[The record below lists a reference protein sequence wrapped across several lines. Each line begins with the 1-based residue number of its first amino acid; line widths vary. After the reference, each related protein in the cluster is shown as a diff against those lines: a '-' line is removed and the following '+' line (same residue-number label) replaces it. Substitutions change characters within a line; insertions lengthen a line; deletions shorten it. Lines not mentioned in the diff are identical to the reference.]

1 MDNEKLM
8 AMLEK
13 VLKRLDLV
21 TIAALMIILCTIGYL
36 VLISEGSFI
45 LPPQEKP
52 GKQEFTDAVAG
63 QPFYPQLQSQYPDST
78 VPLQEVP
85 ELRVLVQNDMFSL
98 KALKAAEEARKGLNE
113 EYKKAEAAF
122 VAQRLTEAEAIIDA
136 ILQKDASHPEARDLK
151 KRLQEAKAPT
161 PSPTPAE

>member
-8 AMLEK
+8 AILEK
-13 VLKRLDLV
+13 ILKRLDLV
-21 TIAALMIILCTIGYL
+21 TIAALMIILCTIGYI
-36 VLISEGSFI
+36 VLISEGSFT

-52 GKQEFTDAVAG
+52 GKQEPQDVVASE
-63 QPFYPQLQSQYPDST
+63 PFYPQLQAKYPQET

-113 EYKKAEAAF
+113 DYKKAEAAF
-122 VAQRLTEAEAIIDA
+122 VAQRLTEAEAMIDA
-136 ILQKDASHPEARDLK
+136 ILLKDASHPEARDLK

>member
-1 MDNEKLM
+1 MDNEKMM

-21 TIAALMIILCTIGYL
+21 TIAALMIILCTIGYI
-36 VLISEGSFI
+36 VLIGEGGFT

-52 GKQEFTDAVAG
+52 GKQELPDAVDA
-63 QPFYPQLQSQYPDST
+63 QPFYSQLQSQYPDKT

-113 EYKKAEAAF
+113 DYKKAEAAF
-122 VAQRLTEAEAIIDA
+122 VAQRLTEAEAMIDA
-136 ILQKDASHPEARDLK
+136 ILLKDASHPEARDLK